1 MSHHGKLIAC
11 IGYSL
16 RLAQKSGQ
24 TTTIDHLWHGL
35 YSLTR
40 QDEPVKQP
48 LCLYTAL
55 GLDQDVVM
63 NQHPTSS
70 SCAQSATLA
79 LGGDLIPL
87 QHCPHIHLSA
97 APARPTAQGC
107 CNVATQTEVGMISMP
122 DFEAFL
128 ARFTKDV
135 EKRLFDNLKHLCA
148 PCPAE
153 PTSPTSSTTVS
164 QAPWQTQAL
173 WWISNQSAH
182 ALSLALWPFVDRM
195 RSASTRSLTNR
206 RPTNWQEL
214 DETYTPRCFAYLCA
228 LTLLFCHGLA
238 PALRIQSFLW
248 VHDSALFQEIH
259 VLVKF
264 SSVSCNF

>member
-164 QAPWQTQAL
+164 QAPLADAGIMVDQ
-173 WWISNQSAH
+173 QSECPSSFARLVAVRGSDEKRQH
-182 ALSLALWPFVDRM
+182 PEPHQQKADKLAGV
-195 RSASTRSLTNR
+195 
-206 RPTNWQEL
+206 
-214 DETYTPRCFAYLCA
+214 
-228 LTLLFCHGLA
+228 G
-238 PALRIQSFLW
+238 
-248 VHDSALFQEIH
+248 
-259 VLVKF
+259 
-264 SSVSCNF
+264 